1 MTAEGS
7 DGAPDDDLEGV
18 AALPPAWNGTAALAA
33 SGAVERLAAS
43 GADGPLLEQLADGG
57 LGAVARPPLEHRM
70 AAASVLLAML
80 TALLVALLA
89 VALQKRRCLSAK
101 AGVPAA
107 AAAFIAREEASPI
120 NVAECTVYDVP
131 PVNYATF
138 EPTWHAPVPG
148 RPGPA
153 AGGSAG

>member
-57 LGAVARPPLEHRM
+57 LGAVARPPLRARSYGLRVLSGL
-70 AAASVLLAML
+70 AA
-80 TALLVALLA
+80 
-89 VALQKRRCLSAK
+89 
-101 AGVPAA
+101 
-107 AAAFIAREEASPI
+107 
-120 NVAECTVYDVP
+120 DVRAHH
-131 PVNYATF
+131 VQL
-138 EPTWHAPVPG
+138 VPG
-148 RPGPA
+148 PHLLQRG
-153 AGGSAG
+153 